1 MDKSLMDVSEK
12 QQEIIPAY
20 DDLTKRQFHTMMETG
35 YQQARNGQT
44 VSVEE
49 AFATIAEGI

>member
-1 MDKSLMDVSEK
+1 MDKSLMGVSEEPK
-12 QQEIIPAY
+12 ETIPTY
-20 DDLTKRQFHTMMETG
+20 DNLTKKQLHAMMEIG

-49 AFATIAEGI
+49 AFTTIAEGI

>member
-1 MDKSLMDVSEK
+1 MDKSLMGVSEEPK
-12 QQEIIPAY
+12 ETIPTY
-20 DDLTKRQFHTMMETG
+20 DDLTKKQLHAMMEIG

-49 AFATIAEGI
+49 AFTTIAEGI